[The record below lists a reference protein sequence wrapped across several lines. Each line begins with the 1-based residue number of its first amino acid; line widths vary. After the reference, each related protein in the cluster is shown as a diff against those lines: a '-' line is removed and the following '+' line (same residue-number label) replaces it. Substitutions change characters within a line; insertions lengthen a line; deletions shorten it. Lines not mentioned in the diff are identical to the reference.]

1 MKRICCATVIVIAF
15 FVVSSMRGVGAD
27 VNRERDDASPFDK
40 ILVRVAALTDSEVW
54 REKGF
59 EDKVL
64 ESEVLALINQVERVT
79 KHKKLE
85 LPVTFA
91 KINAGVK
98 DGPLAQVFP
107 GGLFVDDD
115 IRLPHA
121 ANAIILADRSV
132 RISHAHNCVIVS
144 RGAVDISH
152 GSNNVI
158 VAGHFV
164 HVSHDASLRPD
175 NQAEQQPSIIVSGS
189 QIDISHARNTV
200 CIAPDMVSISHA
212 HDVTLVNVDRIE
224 ISHDHNPARVS
235 DESNMFPRPMP
246 RNGDLK
252 QLTITQLVIAEDG
265 AREDNSLVVVVPGMG
280 CHLPELQRRP

>member
-1 MKRICCATVIVIAF
+1 
-15 FVVSSMRGVGAD
+15 MRGVGAD

-235 DESNMFPRPMP
+235 DESNIFPRPMP